1 MSSKQS
7 ENFVVR
13 EIQLEDLSRGFFDTL
28 ANLAPIGN
36 LTSQHERAKMIL
48 SEIRSYPF
56 YNIFVAVTED
66 GELIG
71 SITILIEQKF
81 IHGGAKVGHI
91 EDVVTRSEH
100 EGRGV
105 GKALVLKALDFA
117 KQKKCYKVV
126 LDCSKRNVEFYE
138 KLGFKQHEISMR
150 MDL

>member
-1 MSSKQS
+1 MSSKRS
-7 ENFVVR
+7 ANFVVR
-13 EIQLEDLSRGFFDTL
+13 EIQLKDLSRGFFDTL
-28 ANLAPIGN
+28 SNLASICN
-36 LTSQHERAKMIL
+36 SVSQHERAKMIL

-66 GELIG
+66 GEIIG

-81 IHGGAKVGHI
+81 IHDGGKVGNI
-91 EDVVTRSEH
+91 EDVVTRIEY

-126 LDCSKRNVEFYE
+126 LDCSKKNVEFYE

-150 MDL
+150 INL

>member
-7 ENFVVR
+7 ANFVVR
-13 EIQLEDLSRGFFDTL
+13 EIQLQDLSRGFFDTL
-28 ANLAPIGN
+28 SNLASIGN
-36 LTSQHERAKMIL
+36 SISQHERAKMIL

-66 GELIG
+66 GEIIG

-81 IHGGAKVGHI
+81 IHDGGKVGHI
-91 EDVVTRSEH
+91 EDVVTRIEY

-105 GKALVLKALDFA
+105 GKALVVKALDFA

-126 LDCSKRNVEFYE
+126 LDCSKKNVEFYE

-150 MDL
+150 INL

>member
-7 ENFVVR
+7 ANFVVR
-13 EIQLEDLSRGFFDTL
+13 EIQLKDLSRGFYDTL
-28 ANLAPIGN
+28 SNLAPIGN
-36 LTSQHERAKMIL
+36 LINQHKRAKMIL

-56 YNIFVAVTED
+56 YNIFVAVRED

-71 SITILIEQKF
+71 SITILIEQKI

-91 EDVVTRSEH
+91 EDVGTRNEYQ
-100 EGRGV
+100 GRGV

-117 KQKKCYKVV
+117 KQKNCYKVI
-126 LDCSKRNVEFYE
+126 LDCSKKNVEFYE

-150 MDL
+150 IDL

>member
-13 EIQLEDLSRGFFDTL
+13 EIQLKDLSRGFFDTL
-28 ANLAPIGN
+28 TNLAPIGN

-56 YNIFVAVTED
+56 YNIFVAVRED

-117 KQKKCYKVV
+117 KQKNVTKWSLIAQKGT
-126 LDCSKRNVEFYE
+126 LNFTRN
-138 KLGFKQHEISMR
+138 
-150 MDL
+150 